1 MANILTINDFD
12 GQFEMPSNSYTD
24 AQIEMYIADVQEE
37 QLTDLL
43 GYDLYNEFMT
53 ALDATPDVKWTNLRD
68 GDTYQ
73 DGEYLRK
80 FKGIKEMLKY
90 FTYFEYMRS
99 LRIEARETGFR
110 LPDGTNS
117 DEAGNLGTVRLKRMY
132 NKGIAIYQDAYFYIK
147 EENKGTEI
155 FELFRYKHKYKTSLA

>member
-1 MANILTINDFD
+1 MANILTIDDFD

-24 AQIEMYIADVQEE
+24 AQIEMYIEDVQEE

-53 ALDATPDVKWTNLRD
+53 ALDATPDVKWTNLRY

-80 FKGIKEMLKY
+80 FKGIKDMLKY

>member
-1 MANILTINDFD
+1 MSNILTIDDFD

-24 AQIEMYIADVQEE
+24 SQIELYIANVQEDY
-37 QLTDLL
+37 LTDLL
-43 GYDLYNEFMT
+43 GHDLYNEFMT
-53 ALDATPDVKWTNLRD
+53 ALAGTPDAKWTKLRD
-68 GDTYQ
+68 GDTYE

-99 LRIEARETGFR
+99 LKIEARETGLR
-110 LPDGTNS
+110 MPDGTNS
-117 DEAGNLGTVRLKRMY
+117 EEAGVYGTMRLKRMY

-147 EENKGTEI
+147 EENKGVEI

>member
-1 MANILTINDFD
+1 MANILTIDDFD

-24 AQIEMYIADVQEE
+24 AQIEMYIEDVQEE

-80 FKGIKEMLKY
+80 FKGIKDMLKY

>member
-1 MANILTINDFD
+1 MANILTIDDFD

-24 AQIEMYIADVQEE
+24 GQIDMYIEDVQEE

>member
-1 MANILTINDFD
+1 MANILTIDDFD

-24 AQIEMYIADVQEE
+24 AQIDMYIADVQEE

>member
-1 MANILTINDFD
+1 MANILTIDDFD

-24 AQIEMYIADVQEE
+24 GQIDMYIEDVQEE

-99 LRIEARETGFR
+99 LIIEARETGFR

-117 DEAGNLGTVRLKRMY
+117 DEACNLGTVRLKRMY

>member
-1 MANILTINDFD
+1 MANILTIDDFD

-24 AQIEMYIADVQEE
+24 GQIDMYIEDVQEE

-53 ALDATPDVKWTNLRD
+53 ALDGTPDVKWTNLRD